1 MVLTELK
8 KVICEIKNMWNGPN
22 GRIDTAEE
30 RTDEL
35 ENSAIEVSQTEEREK
50 RKGWE
55 TKYKQN
61 LSDY

>member
-8 KVICEIKNMWNGPN
+8 KVIWEIKNIWNGPN

-35 ENSAIEVSQTEEREK
+35 ENSVMEVGQTEEREK
-50 RKGWE
+50 KEKAG
-55 TKYKQN
+55 KQN
-61 LSDY
+61 ISKT